1 MDKREIFIS
10 EEAFGLFLELCKKVS
25 FICGTEINAK
35 SFFSRALA
43 LAICQCINDILA
55 FDDEPFQYI
64 DQAGHVKIIE
74 IDDDLRCV
82 LSCVQL
88 FAATSWTAAR

>member
-10 EEAFGLFLELCKKVS
+10 EEAFGLFLELCKKVLY
-25 FICGTEINAK
+25 ICGTEINAK

-43 LAICQCINDILA
+43 LAICQCINDILT

-74 IDDDLRCV
+74 IDDDLRAELKSLMFRAHMYACN
-82 LSCVQL
+82 S
-88 FAATSWTAAR
+88 

>member
-1 MDKREIFIS
+1 MDKRNIFIS
-10 EEAFGLFLELCKKVS
+10 EEAFGLFLEFCQKVLY
-25 FICGTEINAK
+25 IRGTEINAK

-43 LAICQCINDILA
+43 LAICQCINDILT

-74 IDDDLRCV
+74 IDDNLRAELESLMLRAQIYACNP
-82 LSCVQL
+82 
-88 FAATSWTAAR
+88 